1 MDEDDIRDPDEQ
13 KLERLIGTP
22 DSMYPR
28 QRWNNHHSSGLGN
41 NFMFDSSSR
50 HSLLSRDNEL
60 LEGRWSRRR
69 RRRRSNSVED
79 TARIEYNTYDE
90 DSTPPQ
96 DADEMNKAIEE
107 SIKEVTEREKQ
118 QRDFLE
124 KERIEAENK
133 FLEEQIKQIEEQER
147 LEQEKKLEEER
158 NLKIESIK
166 KKYGIMMGILR
177 RAPDDSIEHQ
187 FYELWKNWI
196 DNNFHE
202 KLELNESMK
211 EWLDKN
217 MNQKLKKM
225 LIDDNILSSH

>member
-1 MDEDDIRDPDEQ
+1 MDEEDDIREPDEQ
-13 KLERLIGTP
+13 KLERLIGSP
-22 DSMYPR
+22 ESIYPR
-28 QRWNNHHSSGLGN
+28 QRWSNHHSSQFRN
-41 NFMFDSSSR
+41 DFMFGQSSR

-60 LEGRWSRRR
+60 LEGRRSRRR

-79 TARIEYNTYDE
+79 SARIEYNTYEE
-90 DSTPPQ
+90 DSAPPQ
-96 DADEMNKAIEE
+96 DVDEMDKAIEE
-107 SIKEVTEREKQ
+107 SLKEVAEREKQ

-147 LEQEKKLEEER
+147 QEQEKKLEEER

-166 KKYGIMMGILR
+166 KKYGIRMGILR

-187 FYELWKNWI
+187 FYELWKNWV

-211 EWLDKN
+211 EWLDKE

-225 LIDDNILSSH
+225 LIDDNILS